1 MALTNLEIKRAQPK
15 EKAYSLSD
23 GLGLALLIEPNGSKG
38 WRFRYRFDNKARL
51 MSFGSYPLV
60 SLSEARE
67 MRDKSRKLVISGV
80 DPMAER
86 RTQKALREQAKAMT
100 FEIVSREWHR
110 SKADRWTLGYRD
122 EIIKTFEQDVFPFIG
137 QRPMGD
143 ITPQELLQVLKR
155 IEQRGAL
162 EKTRKVRQ
170 RCGEVF
176 RYAIITGRAK
186 YNPAPDLAMALA
198 TPKKQ
203 NYAWLPANEMP
214 YFIRDLEGYTGSLI
228 SRNAAKLVMLTGVRT
243 QEMRFATWDEIDFEN
258 ALWEIPPER
267 MKMRR
272 PHLVPLSRQVIELLK
287 QLEPITKNFPYIF
300 IGRNSRKK
308 PISKESVN
316 QVIELLGYK
325 GRATGHG
332 FRHTMSTILHEHGF
346 DSAWI
351 ETQLAHIDKNSIR
364 GTYNHAQYLEKRREM
379 MQWYADFL
387 GSQKDKFN

>member
-100 FEIVSREWHR
+100 FEVVSREWHR

-228 SRNAAKLVMLTGVRT
+228 TRNAAKLVMLTG
-243 QEMRFATWDEIDFEN
+243 
-258 ALWEIPPER
+258 

>member
-86 RTQKALREQAKAMT
+86 RSQKALREQAKAMT
-100 FEIVSREWHR
+100 FEVVSREWHH

-198 TPKKQ
+198 TPKNKTMPGCPRTRCLILS
-203 NYAWLPANEMP
+203 AIWKGTPGALLP
-214 YFIRDLEGYTGSLI
+214 
-228 SRNAAKLVMLTGVRT
+228 
-243 QEMRFATWDEIDFEN
+243 
-258 ALWEIPPER
+258 
-267 MKMRR
+267 
-272 PHLVPLSRQVIELLK
+272 
-287 QLEPITKNFPYIF
+287 
-300 IGRNSRKK
+300 
-308 PISKESVN
+308 
-316 QVIELLGYK
+316 
-325 GRATGHG
+325 
-332 FRHTMSTILHEHGF
+332 
-346 DSAWI
+346 
-351 ETQLAHIDKNSIR
+351 ETQQNL
-364 GTYNHAQYLEKRREM
+364 
-379 MQWYADFL
+379 
-387 GSQKDKFN
+387 

>member
-100 FEIVSREWHR
+100 FEVVSREWHR

-162 EKTRKVRQ
+162 EKTRK
-170 RCGEVF
+170 
-176 RYAIITGRAK
+176 YASAVVK
-186 YNPAPDLAMALA
+186 
-198 TPKKQ
+198 
-203 NYAWLPANEMP
+203 
-214 YFIRDLEGYTGSLI
+214 FF
-228 SRNAAKLVMLTGVRT
+228 VM
-243 QEMRFATWDEIDFEN
+243 
-258 ALWEIPPER
+258 
-267 MKMRR
+267 
-272 PHLVPLSRQVIELLK
+272 PLSRVVPNTIQPRILRWHWLHRKNKTMPGCPRTRCLILSAIWKGTPGALL
-287 QLEPITKNFPYIF
+287 P
-300 IGRNSRKK
+300 
-308 PISKESVN
+308 
-316 QVIELLGYK
+316 
-325 GRATGHG
+325 
-332 FRHTMSTILHEHGF
+332 
-346 DSAWI
+346 
-351 ETQLAHIDKNSIR
+351 ETQQNL
-364 GTYNHAQYLEKRREM
+364 
-379 MQWYADFL
+379 
-387 GSQKDKFN
+387 